1 MADTKLTG
9 LTEDASPTTDDLIY
23 TVHDPGGTPAS
34 RKVTIAN
41 LDTLL
46 SQTTKTLTNKTVDE
60 AVISGTPDAAGELG
74 RDTTQTALNYFDN
87 GQLGTVPKVIA
98 VGIGT
103 ETLTNS
109 ATSDQDFT
117 SFYTFP
123 ANSIFTNK
131 VYRITVWFELVMGT
145 SAAGWNIYAKMGST
159 KVLEFTA
166 QNVADGVTRS
176 TALSFLI
183 IGRAAAGAA
192 AATSTAPVNAFYGNS
207 NAMSSINQ
215 PVNLATNGTL
225 AVTMGVTWSA
235 TGSTETLEQQAFM
248 IEELN

>member
-1 MADTKLTG
+1 MADTKLTA

-23 TVHDPGGTPAS
+23 TVHDPAGTPAS

-41 LDTLL
+41 LDTVL
-46 SQTTKTLTNKTVDE
+46 SATTKTLTNKTVDE
-60 AVISGTPDAAGELG
+60 AVISGTPDANGELG
-74 RDTTQTALNYFDN
+74 RDTTQLSLNYYDN

-98 VGIGT
+98 VGVGT
-103 ETLTNS
+103 ESKTNDV
-109 ATSDQDFT
+109 TSDQDFT

-123 ANSIFTNK
+123 ANTIFTNK
-131 VYRITVWFELVMGT
+131 VYRVTVWLEFVMGT
-145 SAAGWNIYAKMGST
+145 SSAGVNVYAKMGST
-159 KVLEFTA
+159 KVLEFSS
-166 QNVADGVTRS
+166 QNLSDGVTRS

-192 AATSTAPVNAFYGNS
+192 AATSTAPINAFYGNV
-207 NAMSSINQ
+207 NAMSSVNQ

-225 AVTMGVTWSA
+225 AIAMGVTWSA
-235 TGSTETLEQQAFM
+235 TGSTETLEQQAYL

>member
-1 MADTKLTG
+1 MADTKLSD
-9 LTEDASPTTDDLIY
+9 LTADASPTTDDLVY
-23 TVHDPGGTPAS
+23 VVNDPGGTPAS

-46 SQTTKTLTNKTVDE
+46 SATTKTLTNKTVDE

-74 RDTTQTALNYFDN
+74 RDTTQAALNYYDN
-87 GQLGTVPKVIA
+87 GQLGTIPKVIA
-98 VGIGT
+98 VGVGT
-103 ETLTNS
+103 ESKTNS
-109 ATSDQDFT
+109 VTTDQDFT

-131 VYRITVWFELVMGT
+131 VYRVTVLFEFVMGT
-145 SAAGWNIYAKMGST
+145 SSAGVNVYAKMGST
-159 KVLEFTA
+159 KVLEFSS
-166 QNVADGVTRS
+166 QNLSDSLTRS
-176 TALSFLI
+176 TALQFLI
-183 IGRAAAGAA
+183 VGRAAAGAA
-192 AATSTAPVNAFYGNS
+192 AATSTAPVNAFYGNV

-225 AVTMGVTWSA
+225 ALSMGVTWSA
-235 TGSTETLEQQAFM
+235 TGSTETLEQQAYI